1 MDHPVVPSREPSRAS
16 SSKRIAGPLHVGL
29 AMVALVAFPGPLAA
43 VDLHP
48 ALVAR
53 FTRQVQPLLINKCAA
68 GACHGGPA
76 GHAPHLL
83 RGDLA
88 GQVDRTVTLANL
100 ETLLGAVE
108 SGGGLP
114 AFLKTISSR
123 HPASATA
130 AHRGM
135 APLTTVE
142 RTILERWLGA
152 AIGHPPAL
160 AAPESTVPRSRTPAP
175 TGAPTSAG
183 LPPNRFR
190 AMLEAAANP
199 APLPEP
205 EPARGIILGSDGQ

>member
-1 MDHPVVPSREPSRAS
+1 MAVVVAIAYPS
-16 SSKRIAGPLHVGL
+16 
-29 AMVALVAFPGPLAA
+29 AA
-43 VDLHP
+43 ADLHP
-48 ALVAR
+48 ALMAR
-53 FTRQVQPLLINKCAA
+53 FTRQVQPLLLNKCAA

-76 GHAPHLL
+76 GHTPHLL
-83 RGDLA
+83 RGDPA

-100 ETLLGAVE
+100 ETLLAAVE

-135 APLTTVE
+135 TPLTTVE
-142 RTILERWLGA
+142 RTMLERWLGA
-152 AIGHPPAL
+152 AIGPHAPAPAL
-160 AAPESTVPRSRTPAP
+160 AAPESAAPRSKTPAP
-175 TGAPTSAG
+175 AGAPASAG

-205 EPARGIILGSDGQ
+205 EPARGIILGSEGQ

>member
-1 MDHPVVPSREPSRAS
+1 MEHPVVPPRTPSRARCW
-16 SSKRIAGPLHVGL
+16 KRAVGANHFGR
-29 AMVALVAFPGPLAA
+29 AMVAVVAIACPLAA
-43 VDLHP
+43 ADLHP
-48 ALVAR
+48 TLMAR
-53 FTRQVQPLLINKCAA
+53 FTRQVQPLLLNKCAA

-83 RGDLA
+83 RGDQA

-100 ETLLGAVE
+100 DTLLTTVE

-135 APLTTVE
+135 TPLTTVE

-152 AIGHPPAL
+152 AIGPRAPAPTL
-160 AAPESTVPRSRTPAP
+160 AAPESAVPRSQTP
-175 TGAPTSAG
+175 APTSAG